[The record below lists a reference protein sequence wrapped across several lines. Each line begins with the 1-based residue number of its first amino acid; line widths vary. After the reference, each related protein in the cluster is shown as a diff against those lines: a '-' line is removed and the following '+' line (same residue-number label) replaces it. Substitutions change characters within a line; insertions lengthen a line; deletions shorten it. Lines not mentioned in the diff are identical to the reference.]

1 MKSFVA
7 VRPVSCPSQSH
18 YRTLY
23 GGGGFRIVAFYF
35 LGNGVSSSADE
46 GSIYVRATLPQ
57 SIALDESVELANTMR
72 RKLMAY
78 PEVRQVMSQTGR
90 PNDGTDATG
99 FYNIEFHVDI
109 YPEKEWESKLT
120 KLELIDKMQQDLS
133 IYPGIDFNFSQPI
146 SDNVEEAASGVKG
159 SIAVKVFGKDLY
171 ESQKLAVQIDK
182 ILGTVEGIEDLGVIR
197 NIGQP
202 ELRIELDEQKLA
214 RYGVAKE
221 DVQSIIEMAIGGKS
235 ASLLYEDERKFNI
248 MVRYNPEFRQN
259 EDQIGKIL
267 VPASDGAMIPVKELA
282 DIRTIT
288 GPLLISGTTTLV
300 SVRSNSPCGDGTW
313 ERRWQRHK
321 RK

>member
-1 MKSFVA
+1 
-7 VRPVSCPSQSH
+7 
-18 YRTLY
+18 
-23 GGGGFRIVAFYF
+23 
-35 LGNGVSSSADE
+35 
-46 GSIYVRATLPQ
+46 
-57 SIALDESVELANTMR
+57 
-72 RKLMAY
+72 MAY

-288 GPLLISGTTTLV
+288 GPLLIFRDNHTRFCAV
-300 SVRSNSPCGDGTW
+300 KFSVRGRDMGNGGGRGTK
-313 ERRWQRHK
+313 ESKCRDPSS
-321 RK
+321 